1 MKQDKAVAGQW
12 ALVTGASGGIGYE
25 LSRCFAQHGFNII
38 LVARTAGRLA
48 EVAREL
54 EDQYRIRSLVL
65 TKDLSEPGAAGEIF
79 SNVRMRD
86 LSVDVLVNNAGFG
99 DLNRFDQGEWEVQ
112 RQMLQVNVTS
122 LTELT
127 RLFLPEMIRR
137 RSGRILN
144 IGSTAAFAP
153 VPYMAIYGATKAFVL
168 SFTEALSAELE
179 GTGVTVT
186 ALCPGV
192 TATQFASRAKT
203 EHARMVR
210 LNQMTAADVAR
221 IGYHATMKGKP
232 RVVPGWFNKL
242 LTGSIRFSHPSAVVK
257 ISKLLL
263 RPSTFE

>member
-1 MKQDKAVAGQW
+1 MKQDKAVMNHW

-25 LSRCFAQHGFNII
+25 LSRCFAGDGFNVV
-38 LVARTAGRLA
+38 LVARNAGRLA

-54 EDQYRIRSLVL
+54 EEQYHIEAVVL
-65 TKDLSEPGAAGEIF
+65 PKDLSAPGAAGEIF
-79 SNVRMRD
+79 SNVRKRD
-86 LSVDVLVNNAGFG
+86 ISVDVLVNNAGFG
-99 DLNRFDQGEWEVQ
+99 DLSRFDQGEWDVQ

-127 RLFLPEMIRR
+127 HLFLPEMIQR

-144 IGSTAAFAP
+144 ISSTAAFAP
-153 VPYMAIYGATKAFVL
+153 VPYMATYAATKAFVL
-168 SFTEALSAELE
+168 SFTGALSAELA

-192 TATQFASRAKT
+192 TMTQFAQRAKT
-203 EHARMVR
+203 EHTRLVR

-242 LTGSIRFSHPSAVVK
+242 LVGSIRFSHPNAVVK
-257 ISKLLL
+257 FSKLLL
-263 RPSTFE
+263 RPSAV